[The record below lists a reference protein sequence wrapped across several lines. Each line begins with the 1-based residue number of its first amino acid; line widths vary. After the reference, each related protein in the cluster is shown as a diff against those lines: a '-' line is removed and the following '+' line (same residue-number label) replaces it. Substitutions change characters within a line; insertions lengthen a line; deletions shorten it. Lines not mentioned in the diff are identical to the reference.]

1 MSEWWSYR
9 PADFLLFSSDT
20 YRRLFELYNAA
31 IWPAAHLLAIAVGLA
46 LVAIALRGPAWA
58 ASAVCALL
66 AAGWLW
72 VAWAFHWQ
80 RYVTINWAA
89 SGFAVAFAAEAL
101 LLLACGAFARR
112 LRLRSPRGRAGRV
125 GLGLLLWALLVEPA
139 LGPALGR
146 PWLQAE
152 LFGLAP
158 DPTAVGTLGLLVMLR
173 GVDAV
178 GQPSRAPIY
187 TWLLWPIPLLWC
199 GLSGLTLTAMQ
210 APDAWLLPAAA
221 LLALLAAV
229 RTGPT

>member
-9 PADFLLFSSDT
+9 PADFLLFSPDT
-20 YRRLFELYNAA
+20 YRRLFELYNGAV
-31 IWPAAHLLAIAVGLA
+31 WPAHVVAIGVGLA
-46 LVAIALRGPAWA
+46 LAVIALRGRAWA

-89 SGFAVAFAAEAL
+89 SAFAVGFAVEAL
-101 LLLACGAFARR
+101 LLLACGAFGGR
-112 LRLRSPRGRAGRV
+112 LRLRSPRGRGGRV
-125 GLGLLLWALLVEPA
+125 GLGLLLFAVLAEPA

-152 LFGLAP
+152 VFGLTP
-158 DPTAVGTLGLLVMLR
+158 DPTTVGTLGLLVMLR
-173 GVDAV
+173 GVDAA
-178 GQPSRAPIY
+178 GQPARTSVR
-187 TWLLWPIPLLWC
+187 TWVLWPIPLLWC
-199 GLSGLTLTAMQ
+199 GVSGLTLMAMQ

-221 LLALLAAV
+221 LLALLAAA
-229 RTGPT
+229 RSGPT